1 MNFAHLS
8 RHDARGAP
16 PPQKVPING
25 NNHQRTLG
33 ARNRNSFPLG
43 WSKVIHPTHV
53 LLTISRDIAFLH
65 PTDFPSEIVKKM
77 FLPFQLPCCGVPG
90 RWGLQQKPPHPA
102 QTTPSQ
108 NTSDHRWISPTKIAT
123 TVSTVIKD
131 YKNLHAKDT
140 LRDCLARNNI

>member
-16 PPQKVPING
+16 PPLKKCPLMVITTRGRWELGIEILFRWDGQKSF
-25 NNHQRTLG
+25 TL
-33 ARNRNSFPLG
+33 
-43 WSKVIHPTHV
+43 